1 MRIPEKVQKSSAVI
15 TPTKVKS
22 INMGAESVKLVTR
35 ELIRKS
41 AWFCVEPN
49 PCDLWSVWHKPEV
62 FPSVPWHN
70 DDELDADEKNC
81 LVAMVAVTV
90 SNLVPFW
97 ILETCGQYFDGE
109 HLSQAA
115 TRMGDD
121 TSLVVVTDD
130 EGAFDRFNLDHDAWL
145 NAAVFGLD
153 PRFGPKWSRLRDL
166 IG

>member
-15 TPTKVKS
+15 TPTKVEA

-62 FPSVPWHN
+62 FPSVDYFH
-70 DDELDADEKNC
+70 DERDVGVSNC
-81 LVAMVAVTV
+81 LVAMLSV
-90 SNLVPFW
+90 SPCTMTPFW
-97 ILETCGQYFDGE
+97 VLETCEQFYNGE
-109 HLSQAA
+109 HLTQSEARMAA
-115 TRMGDD
+115 D
-121 TSLVVVTDD
+121 TSTVLITDD
-130 EGAFDRFNLDHDAWL
+130 EGAFDRFNLDHDAWM
-145 NAAVFGLD
+145 NATVFGLD
-153 PRFGPKWSRLRDL
+153 PRFEPKWSRLRDL